1 MNTKKKLSSSRFM
14 RVEKHRN
21 KSYNKRMYLMKP
33 DKLEEILKG
42 DTSEWTGQEINE
54 LLLAVHDNYDY
65 FVKTKARP
73 EMILYYH
80 DILSRLIK
88 TYGH

>member
-1 MNTKKKLSSSRFM
+1 MNTKKKLSSLRFM
-14 RVEKHRN
+14 RVEKHKN
-21 KSYNKRMYLMKP
+21 KSYNKCMDLIKP
-33 DKLEEILKG
+33 DKLEDILKG

-54 LLLAVHDNYDY
+54 LLLAVHDNYNY